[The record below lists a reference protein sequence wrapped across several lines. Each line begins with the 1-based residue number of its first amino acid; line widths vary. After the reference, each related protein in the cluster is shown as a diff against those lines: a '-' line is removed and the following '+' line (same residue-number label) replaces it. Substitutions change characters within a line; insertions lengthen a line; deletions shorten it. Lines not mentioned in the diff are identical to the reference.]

1 MLTLTRRPR
10 QIAYQLRIIERTD
23 DIKLTAP

>member
-1 MLTLTRRPR
+1 MLTLTRIPR
-10 QIAYQLRIIERTD
+10 QIAYQLRIIERAD